1 MTEEELR
8 IRIAAMP
15 VGEER
20 SSFEMALEGIVDKQ
34 GPERAAALEQLSMD
48 YEGRGDALKDD
59 LTMAYD
65 QYSTPTAEGDT
76 GPSGNPYAVSI
87 AASPLEH
94 LAVGMQKY
102 QGAKDIKAT
111 RGKREALSKSQEAGM
126 QQYQA
131 AIIKEMEEE
140 RLRKARQG
148 GSFLPS
154 WFTGK

>member
-1 MTEEELR
+1 L
-8 IRIAAMP
+8 
-15 VGEER
+15 
-20 SSFEMALEGIVDKQ
+20 VDLQ
-34 GPERAAALEQLSMD
+34 GPERDAALQQLSMD

-65 QYSTPTAEGDT
+65 QFSTPTAEGDT

-111 RGKREALSKSQEAGM
+111 RTKREALSKSQEAGM
-126 QQYQA
+126 QQYQK
-131 AIIKEMEEE
+131 AILRQMEEE
-140 RLRKARQG
+140 RLRRARQG
-148 GSFLPS
+148 GSIMPG
-154 WFTGK
+154 WTGN